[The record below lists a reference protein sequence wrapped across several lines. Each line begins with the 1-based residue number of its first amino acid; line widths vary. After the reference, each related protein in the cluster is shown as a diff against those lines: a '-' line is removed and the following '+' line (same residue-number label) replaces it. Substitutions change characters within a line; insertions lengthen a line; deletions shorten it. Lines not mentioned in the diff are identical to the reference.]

1 MSSTTTPT
9 TPATTAPQTD
19 AQLQAK
25 ANAAAAAGN
34 PSHVA
39 ADTAAPAT
47 PPTKAQLDA
56 EAAANARVAAAQKE
70 AHDAEAAAALAKARV
85 APPPTSLDL
94 TKPFSAQ
101 NTGVNE
107 FTIHQGG
114 FPLGGSLS
122 PHDSAIIVAWL
133 NSVGHPRG

>member
-9 TPATTAPQTD
+9 TPQTAAPHTD
-19 AQLQAK
+19 ADLQAK

-34 PSHVA
+34 PSHA
-39 ADTAAPAT
+39 AQDTPAT

-56 EAAANARVAAAQKE
+56 EAAATARVAAAQKE
-70 AHDAEAAAALAKARV
+70 AQDAEAAAALAKAKL

-133 NSVGHPRG
+133 NSVGQPRG

>member
-9 TPATTAPQTD
+9 TPQTAAPHTD
-19 AQLQAK
+19 ADLQAK

-39 ADTAAPAT
+39 QDTASAT

-133 NSVGHPRG
+133 N